1 MLDDVTDAGGETLW
15 TQYLEDVPMS
25 KTVDAERNGLKYEKV
40 QPLKDNEDLSQYWVK
55 ERPKGFKINMQ
66 GEVVS
71 KSMGDIAEAASEYGY
86 GSIRE
91 FLADLSRQDLLID
104 GVY

>member
-1 MLDDVTDAGGETLW
+1 
-15 TQYLEDVPMS
+15 
-25 KTVDAERNGLKYEKV
+25 
-40 QPLKDNEDLSQYWVK
+40 
-55 ERPKGFKINMQ
+55 MQ